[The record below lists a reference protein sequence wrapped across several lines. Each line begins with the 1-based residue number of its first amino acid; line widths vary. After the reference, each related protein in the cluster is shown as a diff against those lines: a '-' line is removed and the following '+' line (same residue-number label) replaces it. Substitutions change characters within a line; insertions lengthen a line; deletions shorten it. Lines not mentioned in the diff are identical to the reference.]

1 MTVLKINCRIKIM
14 FLHTVYKVYFLH
26 HVCSMFTDTETWWS
40 GRRKSSWHTAFCFLS
55 EVDISSVNSVAEIT
69 MSGPRVPGAGRHV
82 KMSGVSVII
91 TCQDETNVP
100 GAGGSELTSE
110 EYDQLVKMTKFTEFE
125 IVTLWNHF
133 KADFPCGNINQS
145 QLSQMIKKTFPKY
158 MPSQEFLKYDINICR
173 KMLLLCTFLWR
184 LYLNNL
190 ITAFGMYR
198 CQNWGTLLLSTLVFV
213 CRCLMFMNLDNLLL
227 QVPTSRSGVL
237 QSI

>member
-1 MTVLKINCRIKIM
+1 
-14 FLHTVYKVYFLH
+14 
-26 HVCSMFTDTETWWS
+26 
-40 GRRKSSWHTAFCFLS
+40 
-55 EVDISSVNSVAEIT
+55 

-158 MPSQEFLKYDINICR
+158 MSSISIFVESCSFYVLFR
-173 KMLLLCTFLWR
+173 KDLC
-184 LYLNNL
+184 
-190 ITAFGMYR
+190 
-198 CQNWGTLLLSTLVFV
+198 
-213 CRCLMFMNLDNLLL
+213 
-227 QVPTSRSGVL
+227 
-237 QSI
+237 

>member
-1 MTVLKINCRIKIM
+1 
-14 FLHTVYKVYFLH
+14 
-26 HVCSMFTDTETWWS
+26 
-40 GRRKSSWHTAFCFLS
+40 
-55 EVDISSVNSVAEIT
+55 

-91 TCQDETNVP
+91 TCQDETNVA

-158 MPSQEFLKYDINICR
+158 MSSQKFFKFDI
-173 KMLLLCTFLWR
+173 
-184 LYLNNL
+184 LYL
-190 ITAFGMYR
+190 Y
-198 CQNWGTLLLSTLVFV
+198 S
-213 CRCLMFMNLDNLLL
+213 
-227 QVPTSRSGVL
+227 
-237 QSI
+237 

>member
-1 MTVLKINCRIKIM
+1 
-14 FLHTVYKVYFLH
+14 
-26 HVCSMFTDTETWWS
+26 
-40 GRRKSSWHTAFCFLS
+40 
-55 EVDISSVNSVAEIT
+55 

-158 MPSQEFLKYDINICR
+158 TCHHKSS
-173 KMLLLCTFLWR
+173 
-184 LYLNNL
+184 LNM
-190 ITAFGMYR
+190 ISIFVER
-198 CQNWGTLLLSTLVFV
+198 CCFY
-213 CRCLMFMNLDNLLL
+213 
-227 QVPTSRSGVL
+227 VL
-237 QSI
+237 FCEDYI